1 MEQRHDHK
9 AVLKAA
15 LDEHLEPMVRL
26 ASEFAP
32 STHEAEDIVE
42 GAFLAVCSDMNGNPD
57 GNEVDVKDRLYRSL
71 VDSLVDRGLGGAA
84 SAKPSTPGKLTLE
97 FAGTAHPV
105 KSLRML
111 MSRVDGSDVY
121 RVISDLP
128 EEQRLLTLLY
138 YLAGFTQRQ
147 VARLTNLS
155 LPQVRR
161 RLGKSRQRLHDFI
174 WQRSSTENREAIAES
189 R

>member
-15 LDEHLEPMVRL
+15 LDEHLEPMLRL

-32 STHEAEDIVE
+32 TIHEAEDMVE
-42 GAFLAVCSDMNGNPD
+42 GAFLAVCIDMNGNSD
-57 GNEVDVKDRLYRSL
+57 GNDTDVKDRLYRSL
-71 VDSLVDRGLGGAA
+71 VDALPDGDTGSAA
-84 SAKPSTPGKLTLE
+84 GTKPSAPGKLTRE
-97 FAGTAHPV
+97 FAGTPHPL

-147 VARLTNLS
+147 VARLTDLS

-174 WQRSSTENREAIAES
+174 WRRSSLENREAVIES
-189 R
+189 Q